1 MGDGKSS
8 GAQQVDTYNLIDAA
22 TQVEE
27 LADKDHFG
35 KALSAFRASM
45 KNYSVTTLDKVATD
59 HDSKPDDFQHV
70 GANASWVN
78 PFGNFSDA
86 DHLLAHVDDVHQ
98 AAIKDGQAL
107 MHALGRMAGALQAAA
122 DLYDKNEDKNSAVS
136 KRVMQRLMTGSATS
150 YEA

>member
-22 TQVEE
+22 TKVKE
-27 LADKDHFG
+27 LAGKEGFG
-35 KALSAFRASM
+35 KALSAFQASM
-45 KNYSVTTLDKVATD
+45 RNYSVKTLDKVAAD
-59 HDSKPDDFQHV
+59 QSSKSKDFQSV

-78 PFGNFSDA
+78 PFGHFGEA

-98 AAIKDGQAL
+98 AAVEDGRDLMAAL
-107 MHALGRMAGALQAAA
+107 VRMAGALKAAA
-122 DLYDKNEDKNSAVS
+122 DLYDQNEDKNSAVS
-136 KRVMQRLMTGSATS
+136 KEVMRRLMTGSATS